1 VPVRE
6 QLRGRR
12 FRSERTPSE
21 AAQTAALAERPPRLV
36 LRFAVLSALCLGA
49 GAAAILLFTRHLHT
63 VQAERAAAHQ
73 AELIAETILSDELR
87 SADFARPAAAGRRR
101 QLDRLFR
108 SKVLV
113 RGTVLVT
120 VTRPD
125 GLATY
130 STDHGLIGRRS
141 GDRRLE
147 EVVAGTLLSDVTS
160 ISDPRSEGRL
170 KVLRSYVPLAKGGR
184 TGVVGIYQ
192 DYSPIESAARSAFLP
207 VAGILEL
214 VLVLLYVMLLP
225 ILIRVSRRL
234 RRHVEKIHHQAFHDD
249 LTELP
254 NRLHFR
260 ERIALAIRA
269 SREAASPVA
278 VLLLDLDRFKE
289 INDTL
294 GHQSGDDLLKDLAI
308 RLRGATGEDVMLA
321 RLGGDE
327 FGIVAPGCDS
337 DGAMRVAQR
346 IRTSLDA
353 PFVVRGVPLVIEAS
367 VGISLYPEHGADVD
381 TLIQRADVAMYEAK
395 DKRLGVA
402 LYDDTLDT
410 GTAEELA
417 LVSELRK
424 ALEREEIL
432 IHYQPQI
439 DVKSGAVRGME
450 ALVRWQHPGRGLL
463 QPGAFVPLVE
473 RTGLSTALSEYVL
486 AKVIGQLRDWRDAAT
501 KLDFTVAVNLTMFDL
516 LDTSLPDKV
525 AQLLDEAGVEPHRLE
540 LEITERVIMAD
551 PVRVRDVVER
561 LEAIGVR
568 LAIDDFG
575 TGYSSLSYLKSL
587 PIDAI
592 KIDRS
597 FVMGMAEEESDRA
610 IVRSTIDLGHNLGLT
625 VVAEGVETQ
634 HMLDELT
641 RYGCDLAQGY
651 FIGRPQLADELC
663 LDRVAAP
670 EPPALSLAS

>member
-1 VPVRE
+1 MGVHSGIV
-6 QLRGRR
+6 
-12 FRSERTPSE
+12 
-21 AAQTAALAERPPRLV
+21 ERPPRLV
-36 LRFAVLSALCLGA
+36 LRFAVLSALCLGV

-73 AELIAETILSDELR
+73 AELIADTVLSEKLR
-87 SADFARPAAAGRRR
+87 QGDFARLATTRRR
-101 QLDRLFR
+101 KQLDRLFR
-108 SKVLV
+108 RKVLL

-120 VTRPD
+120 LTRSD

-130 STDHGLIGRRS
+130 STDHSLIGRRAKDL
-141 GDRRLE
+141 DRLR
-147 EVVAGTLLSDVTS
+147 EVARGTLTSDVTS
-160 ISDPRSEGRL
+160 IPDRRAGARL
-170 KVLRSYVPLAKGGR
+170 KVLRSYVPLAKGSR
-184 TGVVGIYQ
+184 TGVIGIYQ

-260 ERIALAIRA
+260 ESISLAIRA

-308 RLRGATGEDVMLA
+308 RLRAATGDDVMLA

-337 DGAMRVAQR
+337 DDAMRVAER
-346 IRTSLDA
+346 IRTSLEA
-353 PFVVRGVPLVIEAS
+353 PFVVRAVPLVIEAS

-424 ALEREEIL
+424 ALERQEIL

-439 DVKSGAVRGME
+439 DVRSGAVAGME

-486 AKVIGQLRDWRDAAT
+486 ANVIEQLRDWRDAAT
-501 KLDFTVAVNLTMFDL
+501 ELDFTVAVNLTMFDL
-516 LDTSLPDKV
+516 LDTSLPEKV
-525 AQLLDEAGVEPHRLE
+525 AQLLDEAGIEPQQLE

-561 LEAIGVR
+561 LKAIGVR

-625 VVAEGVETQ
+625 VVAEGVETEE
-634 HMLDELT
+634 MLEELA
-641 RYGCDLAQGY
+641 RYGCDMAQGFY
-651 FIGRPQLADELC
+651 IARPRAADELW
-663 LDRVAAP
+663 LTGATT
-670 EPPALSLAS
+670 EPRALGLAS